1 MPNKQSG
8 KPGNQAVIVGL
19 ISITI
24 GLLAGCSSSS
34 PASSTSAVGAAAP
47 AVHGAAAG
55 SAQSATTVRLAPT
68 GARLIYTAQFT
79 VRARDVM
86 TTVSRATSIVLGAG
100 GYVAQ
105 QNASDSPSTA
115 TLQVKI
121 PVAAYPATLSQL
133 TSGPLGTRVSLQ
145 QQAQDV
151 TQQVADVTSQVTSDE
166 AAIAQ
171 LRTLLSRTGSVA
183 DLLSVQD
190 QINTEESALEAM
202 QAQQTALDDETTFAT
217 VTITILAPV
226 AAVKPASHRS
236 AGLVTGLVA
245 GWHAFRV
252 TITWLLAILGAAAPF
267 AAIAALGGFVAYRLR
282 LRRRRPRS

>member
-1 MPNKQSG
+1 MPNTQSG
-8 KPGNQAVIVGL
+8 KPGRRAVIVGVAGL

-34 PASSTSAVGAAAP
+34 PVSSSAAPGAAVARP
-47 AVHGAAAG
+47 AAG
-55 SAQSATTVRLAPT
+55 SVRSATTVRLAPT
-68 GARLIYTAQFT
+68 GAQLIYTAQFT
-79 VRARDVM
+79 VRAREVM
-86 TTVSRATSIVLGAG
+86 TAVSRATSIVLGAG
-100 GYVAQ
+100 GYVSQ
-105 QNASDSPSTA
+105 ENASDSPSAA

-133 TSGPLGTRVSLQ
+133 TSGPLGARVSLQ

-190 QINTEESALEAM
+190 QINTEESDLEAM
-202 QAQQTALDDETTFAT
+202 QAQQTALDDETAFAT
-217 VTITILAPV
+217 VTITILGPV
-226 AAVKPASHRS
+226 AVVKPASHRS
-236 AGLVTGLVA
+236 AGLVSGLVA
-245 GWHAFRV
+245 GWRAFRV
-252 TITWLLAILGAAAPF
+252 AITWLLAILGAVAPF
-267 AAIAALGGFVAYRLR
+267 AAIAALGGFLAYRLR
-282 LRRRRPRS
+282 RRTRS